1 MDREIDSVFPGQR
14 LIDDGDMLLW
24 RALPAPDRIAV
35 GPFVF
40 VDHYRHRSRRG
51 IGDKPHPHAGIEVLS
66 YLLEGGVEHRDSM
79 GFRDRLGPGDAQWIR
94 AGRGILHAEQP
105 EGGRHG
111 LQLWTSLPVAQ
122 KFAEPAYKSYRA
134 ADIPAIRA
142 PGVDVRVIAGR
153 VAEAEGPMKMTTP
166 TTFAVVRLD
175 ADATIRLAVDP
186 AAELGLYVLDGGL
199 KAPGKG
205 PGGSPLGPGTLAV
218 LKAGPSVSLA
228 ADNVATTVALIGG
241 QPAETPILFSGP
253 FVMDT
258 PERLTQAKRDYSAGK
273 MGRLDGVPF

>member
-1 MDREIDSVFPGQR
+1 MDRKIDSIFPGQR

-24 RALPAPDRIAV
+24 RALPAPDRISV

-111 LQLWTSLPVAQ
+111 LQLWTSLPPAQ
-122 KFAEPAYKSYRA
+122 KFAEPAYASYRA
-134 ADIPAIRA
+134 ADIPRVQS
-142 PGVDVRVIAGR
+142 PGVDLRVIAGR
-153 VAEAEGPMKMTTP
+153 VGEAEGPMKMTTP
-166 TTFAVVRLD
+166 TVFAVARLD
-175 ADATIRLAVDP
+175 SGATARLAIDA
-186 AAELGLYVLDGGL
+186 AAELGLYVLEGSVKTPDGP
-199 KAPGKG
+199 A
-205 PGGSPLGPGTLAV
+205 LGPGTLAV
-218 LKAGPSVSLA
+218 LGAGPSLA
-228 ADNVATTVALIGG
+228 VTADGSAATVALIGG

-258 PERLTQAKRDYSAGK
+258 PEHLTQARRDYSSGK